1 MRIKTLFRLPT
12 LATAARAGAAALIV
26 AGSLIAV
33 IPDADARAGGGRS
46 MGSRGARTWSAPAPT
61 PTAPSAQTMQR
72 SATQPGATNPG
83 VPNAGMAAPAR
94 QGGFFN
100 RPGFMGG
107 LMGGLLGAGLFG
119 LLMGGGFFS
128 GLGSLAGILGLLLQV
143 ALIFIVVRLAMRW
156 FASRNSPATAQGPQ
170 SGPQPGA
177 PLARDMFGG
186 GSSAPASNA
195 AAAGRSG
202 FASRPRGRPLQLQGS
217 DFDAF
222 ERKLAEVQ
230 DAYSRDD
237 RATLSQLM
245 TPEML
250 GYVAEELDGYAQ
262 DGLQN
267 RLGEVKLLQGDL
279 SEAWSEDGRDFAT
292 VAMRYQLKDTV
303 IERASGRL
311 VQGDPDRLESVV
323 EFWTFTRPAGGG
335 EWTVSAIQQGG

>member
-1 MRIKTLFRLPT
+1 MRITSLFRLPT

-33 IPDADARAGGGRS
+33 VPDADARVGGGKS

-72 SATQPGATNPG
+72 SATQPGATNP
-83 VPNAGMAAPAR
+83 GMAAPAR

-143 ALIFIVVRLAMRW
+143 GLIFIVVRLAMRW
-156 FASRNSPATAQGPQ
+156 FASRNRPATATAQ
-170 SGPQPGA
+170 GPQPGA

-202 FASRPRGRPLQLQGS
+202 FASRPRGRPLQLQGA
-217 DFDAF
+217 DFDTF
-222 ERKLAEVQ
+222 ERKLSDVQ

-250 GYVAEELDGYAQ
+250 GYVSEELDGYAQ

-267 RLGEVKLLQGDL
+267 RLDEVKLLQGDL

>member
-1 MRIKTLFRLPT
+1 MRIKSLFRLPD
-12 LATAARAGAAALIV
+12 LATVARVGAAAVIV

-33 IPDADARAGGGRS
+33 VPDADARAGGGRS

-61 PTAPSAQTMQR
+61 PTSPSAQTMQR
-72 SATQPGATNPG
+72 SATQPGATTTNPAAT
-83 VPNAGMAAPAR
+83 AGTAAAAR

-128 GLGSLAGILGLLLQV
+128 GLGSLAGILGLLLQI
-143 ALIFIVVRLAMRW
+143 ALIFIVVRLVMGW
-156 FASRNSPATAQGPQ
+156 LASRNRPATAQ
-170 SGPQPGA
+170 GPQPGA

-186 GSSAPASNA
+186 GSAPGSNG

-202 FASRPRGRPLQLQGS
+202 FASRPRGRPLQLQGA

-222 ERKLAEVQ
+222 ERRLGEVQ

-237 RATLSQLM
+237 RAALSQLM
-245 TPEML
+245 TPEMAD
-250 GYVAEELDGYAQ
+250 YVGEELDGYAQ

-267 RLGEVKLLQGDL
+267 RLSDVKLLQGDL
-279 SEAWSEDGRDFAT
+279 SEAWSEDGRDYAT
-292 VAMRYQLKDTV
+292 VAMRYQLKDTL
-303 IERASGRL
+303 IERATGRL

-335 EWTVSAIQQGG
+335 EWTVTAIQQGG

>member
-1 MRIKTLFRLPT
+1 MRITSLFRLPT
-12 LATAARAGAAALIV
+12 LATAARVSAAALIV

-33 IPDADARAGGGRS
+33 VPDADARVGGGKS

-61 PTAPSAQTMQR
+61 PTSPSAQTMQR
-72 SATQPGATNPG
+72 SAAQPGATATNP
-83 VPNAGMAAPAR
+83 GMAAPGR

-128 GLGSLAGILGLLLQV
+128 GLGSLAGILGLILQV

-156 FASRNSPATAQGPQ
+156 FASRNAPAAAQGPQ
-170 SGPQPGA
+170 PDA
-177 PLARDMFGG
+177 PLARDMLGG
-186 GSSAPASNA
+186 GSAPASSGA
-195 AAAGRSG
+195 ATGRSG
-202 FASRPRGRPLQLQGS
+202 FASRPRGRPLQLQGA

-222 ERKLAEVQ
+222 ERKLGEVQ
-230 DAYSRDD
+230 EAYSRDD
-237 RATLSQLM
+237 RAALSQLM

-250 GYVAEELDGYAQ
+250 GYVGEELDGYAR

-267 RLGEVKLLQGDL
+267 RLSDVKLLQGDL

-303 IERASGRL
+303 FERATGRL

-323 EFWTFTRPAGGG
+323 EFWTFTRPANGG